1 MLILCGFDDESATAL
16 LQQAGNPLAFAGTA
30 PVPADMLALL
40 AALRA
45 DTQAQRK

>member
-1 MLILCGFDDESATAL
+1 PVARSRLSISTRV
-16 LQQAGNPLAFAGTA
+16 TA

-40 AALRA
+40 AALRS